1 MKKLKA
7 FVEELAATEVTPGV
21 CNQYSYEHAANAIRR
36 GNLYIYLQQMQEI
49 NPEIMLVGE
58 APGYRGCRLTGV
70 PFTSE
75 HLLMNNMKGLNLFGK
90 QNGYRLAA
98 EKEKLMK
105 ETTATIIWETLIQLD
120 IMVLSWNA
128 FPFHPHRQDNELSNR
143 TPLRKELLIGQ
154 KPLLQILELFPIS
167 MVVAMGNKAAESL
180 NRLGIQYEK
189 VRHPA
194 QGGRNGFIRG
204 MAELKEKLKV
214 IQIS

>member
-75 HLLMNNMKGLNLFGK
+75 HLLMNNMKGLNMFGK

-154 KPLLQILELFPIS
+154 TLSSKYLSCSLLVWWLPWATRQQKASTGWVFSTRKSNIRLRAAGMVLFE
-167 MVVAMGNKAAESL
+167 GW
-180 NRLGIQYEK
+180 
-189 VRHPA
+189 
-194 QGGRNGFIRG
+194 RN
-204 MAELKEKLKV
+204 
-214 IQIS
+214 